1 MHRYAKV
8 SKRVNIQRLKIDIW
22 SNLSSQLPVE
32 ADPVRKLFVFFA
44 FLTTF
49 IFNSLRFPIFLFQAT
64 PPHRPPQQ
72 QLSFQEIITEI
83 AGEDGG
89 ARQQDVTLP
98 FYFICLLHL
107 ANEHVS
113 ILVSV
118 AVSVDVSGY
127 NRRTLHYHTLF
138 PCY

>member
-1 MHRYAKV
+1 VLEQKKGAPHFHV
-8 SKRVNIQRLKIDIW
+8 
-22 SNLSSQLPVE
+22 
-32 ADPVRKLFVFFA
+32 LFAVIIT
-44 FLTTF
+44 LLLYTQT
-49 IFNSLRFPIFLFQAT
+49 T

-72 QLSFQEIITEI
+72 QLSFQEVITEI

-113 ILVSV
+113 CFVDVVVSV
-118 AVSVDVSGY
+118 EVAQCQNYSIVYLLLVFYLFHCVFVGCASLCRVCAL
-127 NRRTLHYHTLF
+127 RTERT
-138 PCY
+138 